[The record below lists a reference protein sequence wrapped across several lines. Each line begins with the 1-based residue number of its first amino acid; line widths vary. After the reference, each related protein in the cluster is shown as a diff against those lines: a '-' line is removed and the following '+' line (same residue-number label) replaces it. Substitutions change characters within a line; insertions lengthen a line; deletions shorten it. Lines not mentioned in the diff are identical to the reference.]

1 MAAIRE
7 LAVLHRWTE
16 NDWGATVLELELIA
30 KGLFAMSQA
39 AGLWL
44 RGVGRNGK
52 DTLANIME
60 SHPRQLLVLHRLRLL
75 APHCRPQQARVQRA
89 QVGTD
94 RRDAPARPPSYFA
107 ILFLVYKHL
116 LHDVKMRSIGP
127 VPTSSHN
134 LSVTE
139 LKDATTELV
148 QKFIK
153 ATTREDIYAEL
164 TDVLNAN
171 AQLLSEPPLKKK
183 RWSPADLLKSAG
195 FIEKRGKVPVHSRGR
210 RPNLNLL
217 YYRFVDANGVKA
229 KDDAPAHLLPVSAA
243 RTSAI
248 ASALGAASS

>member
-1 MAAIRE
+1 M
-7 LAVLHRWTE
+7 
-16 NDWGATVLELELIA
+16 ELIA

-60 SHPRQLLVLHRLRLL
+60 SILGSYSCSIDFDSLLRIADPNKPESNERKWEPIEETL
-75 APHCRPQQARVQRA
+75 QR
-89 QVGTD
+89 D
-94 RRDAPARPPSYFA
+94 RPSYFA

-195 FIEKRGKVPVHSRGR
+195 FIEKRGKVPVDSRGR

-217 YYRFVDANGVKA
+217 YYRFVNTNGVKA